1 MFQYWNIGPSEVL
14 FQYMNNFIITLSY
27 ATLNNQ
33 VFETFKG
40 VLLHNLSVLEIIK
53 NKQN

>member
-1 MFQYWNIGPSEVL
+1 MLLWTI
-14 FQYMNNFIITLSY
+14 
-27 ATLNNQ
+27 Q

-53 NKQN
+53 NKQK